1 LSANCLKKK
10 FTYHAFGLTISSEIE
25 IPEFLQA
32 SGKSQ
37 VHISL
42 GKVPDNISNI
52 YKQGFR
58 FQISKNEFLLRFK
71 TWAEFYVK
79 DGKQIIIQ
87 PEDGVD
93 ERDVRAFLLS
103 PVIAILLHQRGI
115 LPLHSSGIILKNKAV
130 LFAGN
135 SGAGKST
142 IAMALNRKFKY
153 PLISDDISAI
163 NIINDK
169 PVVFSS
175 FPSVKLW
182 DDSLEMLNIPI
193 EEMPYI
199 RKDVLKRRYDNNA
212 NYYSGIIEPAVIF
225 FLGINDNN
233 NITSREIKGIEKFNY
248 LRQFIFRGAMVD
260 ELYAQEHFRIM
271 TLLLSNVSCF
281 EIHRPK
287 SEASPDT
294 LLNIVD
300 SILRKIVK

>member
-1 LSANCLKKK
+1 MSANCLKKK